1 MNLEDCKIGMKVTV
15 DNIAYSKYDDSV
27 KSTQLK
33 DLVGTVVDLNEG
45 YNIGVD
51 FGVSVGY
58 ITWQLFNNICPN
70 KTGRYIPVK
79 FLNAVNPSVVELI

>member
-15 DNIAYSKYDDSV
+15 DNEAYSKYDNTV
-27 KSTQLK
+27 GRTELK
-33 DLVGTVVDLNEG
+33 GLVGTVVDLNEG
-45 YNIGVD
+45 YDIGVD
-51 FGVSVGY
+51 FGLKVGF